1 MADTGKRHHTI
12 AQHEKKRQRF
22 ISDRINQLTQEIE
35 DLNTQIADKNEAIA
49 SLIKARIKSIDTVRK
64 SYSE

>member
-1 MADTGKRHHTI
+1 MDDKKRYTI
-12 AQHEKKRQRF
+12 EQHEKKRQRF
-22 ISDRINQLTQEIE
+22 ISDRSTLTQEIE

-49 SLIKARIKSIDTVRK
+49 SLISARSKSIDKVRK

>member
-1 MADTGKRHHTI
+1 MADTGKTRYTI
-12 AQHEKKRQRF
+12 AQDEEKRQRF

-49 SLIKARIKSIDTVRK
+49 SLIKARMKSIDIVRK
-64 SYSE
+64 CYHE

>member
-1 MADTGKRHHTI
+1 MDDKKRYTI
-12 AQHEKKRQRF
+12 EQHEKKRQRF
-22 ISDRINQLTQEIE
+22 ISDRISTLTQEIE

-49 SLIKARIKSIDTVRK
+49 SLISARSKSIDKVRK